1 MAYIGAEPVPGQNRE
16 VDDISSSFNGSTT
29 AFTLQVS
36 GVNVSPESAN
46 NILVNLG
53 GVLQNPGT
61 DYTIAAS
68 TLTFTTAPAS
78 GLSFFGLVLGAGI
91 NTATVADDTIGA
103 SKLIDTAVTAGSYT
117 TADITVDA
125 QGRITAAANGT
136 IATAEIADGAVT
148 NAKVNAS
155 AAIAGTKISPDFG
168 SQAISTTGGANINGA
183 TVFNES
189 GAAVDFRIEGD
200 TNTNLF
206 FIDASADRVCIGDN
220 NPDNIFHVVTSDTD
234 VAKFECGASG
244 ATGASIRLFHN
255 SGSPAD
261 NDTVGQIKFS
271 GSDDGGTTTDYGIL
285 KGAAQDVTN
294 GTEDGEFTFHT
305 MTAGTSS
312 EKFRLDASGVR
323 LQNLE
328 DGGGLTINQL
338 TTTGQHG
345 SIIFNSNRNGDF
357 DQLGFI
363 RADWNS
369 DSVAEI
375 DLLAGNDTS
384 NKDNG
389 KIAFKTQASNG
400 DGLAHRM
407 LINEDGQVLIGTTT
421 NAFAP
426 NTNERFIVSGNAAN
440 NSRIAVLAQHNDD
453 NPGTFIVGKT
463 RGSGNVILGTN
474 DDVGQLDFAGND
486 GNGYHVMGR
495 ILCSCSGA
503 GTGDNNI
510 PGDIRFF
517 TLPASSTSL
526 TERCRINSA
535 GKFLVGTT
543 SGANFTNS
551 VAEFVNT
558 TVDAAVGVRSGTG
571 ASQQD
576 FITFKFGGGPTACG
590 GIRRD
595 GTTQGPEL
603 FSNSDRRIKTNI
615 LDMDNTLDKIN
626 QLSLKKFD
634 FKDGSG
640 SGIGLIAQDLIS
652 IFPSKVKKDASDDG
666 TGDTVPDGVD
676 AWTVG
681 HNFTYELLKAIQE
694 LTARVA
700 ALEAA

>member
-312 EKFRLDASGVR
+312 EKFRLDADGIR
-323 LQNLE
+323 IQNLAN
-328 DGGGLTINQL
+328 GGGLTINQL
-338 TTTGQHG
+338 TTTGNYG
-345 SIIFNSNRNGDF
+345 SLLFNSNRTGDF
-357 DQLGFI
+357 DVLGMI
-363 RADWNS
+363 RGDWNS

>member
-46 NILVNLG
+46 NILINLG